1 MNDRF
6 SLLFVCSGN
15 RFRSP
20 LAAALVRRLT
30 LDLPVEVA
38 SAGTVEL
45 DSAPALPDAC
55 TVGAGWGLDL
65 SGHRSRALAP
75 GRVAGT
81 DLVLGFEQ
89 MHVRAAV
96 VDGAADRGRAFM
108 LGEFVRL
115 LGDLHEPVSGASLLE
130 RARLRVAAAHA
141 ARDGAPGRIDSDE
154 LADPFGLRP
163 KVYRAVGGELRRLSI
178 ALVTGLF
185 EVDPA
190 VTLPGFERP
199 GVR

>member
-1 MNDRF
+1 MNDWF

-30 LDLPVEVA
+30 LGLPVEVA
-38 SAGTVEL
+38 SAGTLEL
-45 DSAPALPDAC
+45 DGAPPLAEAR

-65 SGHRSRALAP
+65 SGHRSRVVTP
-75 GRVAGT
+75 ERVAGT

-89 MHVRAAV
+89 MHVRHAV
-96 VDGAADRGRAFM
+96 VDGAADRGRVFT

-115 LGDLHEPVSGASLLE
+115 LDDLREPVGGATLVE
-130 RARLRVAAAHA
+130 RARLRVAAAQG
-141 ARDGAPGRIDSDE
+141 ARVGALGRLDIDE
-154 LADPFGLRP
+154 LADPFGRSR
-163 KVYRAVGGELRRLSI
+163 KVYWTVGDELRRLSL
-178 ALVTGLF
+178 ALVTRLF

-190 VTLPGFERP
+190 VTFPGFEWP
-199 GVR
+199 GAC